1 MKYFFTLIL
10 STIYFVV
17 ICQTPK
23 TIKVRGVSS
32 IEINPEK
39 IDLLIVY
46 RYSDNLKDNQ
56 KTLQQEI
63 KLYEVLSLF
72 EIQKKDLVL
81 DNLTATG
88 WGGLYKVEN
97 NSVTISKSY
106 RLTISNL
113 NIIDSLIYKLIKTG
127 ADNVTIVNLENSKL
141 EEYKQVAINKA
152 LENAKLKA
160 QTISSN
166 LGVNLSNPIS
176 VIEIFPT
183 KTIQNNDSRQYYD
196 KVGNTING
204 RSNFQDFDIETLNM
218 RKIKIYSTFD
228 VEYEIK

>member
-1 MKYFFTLIL
+1 
-10 STIYFVV
+10 
-17 ICQTPK
+17 
-23 TIKVRGVSS
+23 
-32 IEINPEK
+32 
-39 IDLLIVY
+39 
-46 RYSDNLKDNQ
+46 LK
-56 KTLQQEI
+56 
-63 KLYEVLSLF
+63 
-72 EIQKKDLVL
+72 
-81 DNLTATG
+81 
-88 WGGLYKVEN
+88 N

>member
-10 STIYFVV
+10 STIYFGV

-23 TIKVRGVSS
+23 TLKVRGVSS

-56 KTLQQEI
+56 KTLQQET

-88 WGGLYKVEN
+88 WGGVYKVEN
-97 NSVTISKSY
+97 NSVSISKSY

-166 LGVNLSNPIS
+166 LGVNLSNPVS

>member
-1 MKYFFTLIL
+1 MNK
-10 STIYFVV
+10 
-17 ICQTPK
+17 
-23 TIKVRGVSS
+23 
-32 IEINPEK
+32 INPEK

-56 KTLQQEI
+56 KTLQQET

-97 NSVTISKSY
+97 NSVSISKSY

-141 EEYKQVAINKA
+141 EEYKQVTINKA

-166 LGVNLSNPIS
+166 LGVNLSNPVS

>member
-88 WGGLYKVEN
+88 WGGLYKVE
-97 NSVTISKSY
+97 
-106 RLTISNL
+106 
-113 NIIDSLIYKLIKTG
+113 
-127 ADNVTIVNLENSKL
+127 
-141 EEYKQVAINKA
+141 KQFCYNK
-152 LENAKLKA
+152 
-160 QTISSN
+160 
-166 LGVNLSNPIS
+166 
-176 VIEIFPT
+176 
-183 KTIQNNDSRQYYD
+183 
-196 KVGNTING
+196 
-204 RSNFQDFDIETLNM
+204 
-218 RKIKIYSTFD
+218 
-228 VEYEIK
+228 